1 MPHHAERLARLRGAF
16 TSQECGGFFSASP
29 DANQYFTGF
38 RGTTSALVLTAD
50 DAALLVDSR
59 YTEQAREQVSALP
72 VEERSGVLARGAGE
86 WLRARGVA
94 RVGFDAAEHTVSVIE
109 QLRGAAKAE
118 AVGLDPA
125 ASQLRIVKDSEE
137 IAAIRAASALA
148 EGVLAD
154 VLPTLAA
161 GVREREVAATIEYEF
176 KRRGAAGTSFDTI
189 VLFGARSSL
198 PHGMPG
204 DTPLQPGDI
213 VLIDMGCRHGG
224 YCSDL
229 TRTYVFGSLPDS
241 WFETVYGVVREAQQ
255 RALDTVRAG
264 VEAREA
270 DAAARTL
277 IAEAGYGEYFGHG
290 LGHGVGIAVHE
301 GPRLNRDSDTV
312 LAPGMVVTVEPGVYL
327 PGQGGVRIED
337 LVVVTERGCDV
348 LTRTPKALE
357 ILGR

>member
-1 MPHHAERLARLRGAF
+1 MPHHAERLARLRGAC

-59 YTEQAREQVSALP
+59 YTEQARDQVSALP

-109 QLRGAAKAE
+109 
-118 AVGLDPA
+118 
-125 ASQLRIVKDSEE
+125 KDSEE
-137 IAAIRAASALA
+137 IAAIRAASARA

-189 VLFGARSSL
+189 VLFGARS
-198 PHGMPG
+198 
-204 DTPLQPGDI
+204 
-213 VLIDMGCRHGG
+213 
-224 YCSDL
+224 
-229 TRTYVFGSLPDS
+229 
-241 WFETVYGVVREAQQ
+241 
-255 RALDTVRAG
+255 
-264 VEAREA
+264 
-270 DAAARTL
+270 
-277 IAEAGYGEYFGHG
+277 
-290 LGHGVGIAVHE
+290 
-301 GPRLNRDSDTV
+301 
-312 LAPGMVVTVEPGVYL
+312 
-327 PGQGGVRIED
+327 
-337 LVVVTERGCDV
+337 
-348 LTRTPKALE
+348 
-357 ILGR
+357 